1 MKRNGPLTYVR
12 HPSLLV
18 FDSSVRSGVA
28 VACVSTHRVQITVLL
43 TAALCLQSHL
53 FTALITAA
61 LVVCYPPTRY
71 YTIMPMDASASLM
84 QRRYRMYT
92 TRLSEA
98 DTDLYPIEE
107 EQAPRKR
114 WPLFA
119 LVGCSVAF
127 LVLLSVSA
135 AYTQEES
142 SDNSYRGHS
151 RASASHFPKFDI
163 RNR

>member
-1 MKRNGPLTYVR
+1 MCDTLLCSCLT
-12 HPSLLV
+12 
-18 FDSSVRSGVA
+18 F
-28 VACVSTHRVQITVLL
+28 
-43 TAALCLQSHL
+43 L
-53 FTALITAA
+53 FA
-61 LVVCYPPTRY
+61 LVSQLHAFLHSLNICRSFPIPLVDCLGSCRCSVCYPPTRY

-84 QRRYRMYT
+84 HRRYRMYT

-107 EQAPRKR
+107 EQVPRRR

-127 LVLLSVSA
+127 LILLSVSA

-142 SDNSYRGHS
+142 NDTSSKGHS
-151 RASASHFPKFDI
+151 RASTSRLPKFDI

>member
-1 MKRNGPLTYVR
+1 MVLLRMCDILLCSCLTVR
-12 HPSLLV
+12 FALV
-18 FDSSVRSGVA
+18 SQLHAFQLI
-28 VACVSTHRVQITVLL
+28 ACKLLL